1 MEKNK
6 KAAVHLIIHGRV
18 QGVGFRYF
26 TQSKAQDLG
35 LGGWVKNL
43 WNGTVEIK
51 AEGPKEKLK
60 RLVNAVRRGPSTA
73 WVEQVEQEWGTPTEA
88 FTNFTVKY

>member
-1 MEKNK
+1 MEKNT

-26 TQSKAQDLG
+26 TQTTAQNLG
-35 LGGWVKNL
+35 LVGWVKNR
-43 WNGTVEIK
+43 WDGSVEIR
-51 AEGPKEKLK
+51 AEGPKEKLR

-73 WVEQVEQEWGTPTEA
+73 WVDRVEEKWREPTQE
-88 FTNFTVKY
+88 FSNFTVKY